1 MELLK
6 NMGQALNFK
15 ERYDDMDRYGMEE
28 YDKGDCKQLRELEES
43 GAPLSES
50 QKNTLKYCDTI
61 KGERTRAITEGSLA
75 GAKVLGGALTGNFRL
90 AAQGAGDFGKYM
102 AGEAQEVSEGNDPE
116 GQELQR
122 GDIAKSVVSSA
133 AGLATSLGGG
143 GGANPAVG
151 GGVQD
156 VVASAAGDIPMSGSG
171 VPGLGGD
178 ANAMMQ
184 QMMSNPQMMQ
194 MMMQMMQQQ
203 GAQNAFQAGGTQGT
217 LNFLANQNA
226 TGSKLKRSTRQHSY
240 IKGNTRGLV

>member
-1 MELLK
+1 
-6 NMGQALNFK
+6 MGQALKFK

-28 YDKGDCKQLRELEES
+28 YDKGECKELRELKKS

-50 QKNTLKYCDTI
+50 QENTLKYCDTI
-61 KGERTRAITEGSLA
+61 KGERTRAITEGGLA
-75 GAKVLGGALTGNFRL
+75 AGKVVGGVLTGNLRL
-90 AAQGAGDFGKYM
+90 AGQGVGDFSRYM
-102 AGEAQEVSEGNDPE
+102 AGEAQEVAEGNDPE
-116 GQELQR
+116 GQELQK

-133 AGLATSLGGG
+133 AGLATSLGAG
-143 GGANPAVG
+143 GGANPLGG

-156 VVASAAGDIPMSGSG
+156 VVASSAGNIPMGGSG

-178 ANAMMQ
+178 TNAMMQ
-184 QMMSNPQMMQ
+184 QIMSNPQMMQ

-203 GAQNAFQAGGTQGT
+203 GAQNAFQTGGTQGT